1 MTMYVLTDLNMR
13 VITAHTLMVDTERPV
28 RSLNMSHARSLVS
41 NSEVVSAARIEPKEK
56 GILSADV
63 TCNGVLCNTQD
74 AMKFE
79 YH

>member
-1 MTMYVLTDLNMR
+1 MIYNYFLTDLNMR

-41 NSEVVSAARIEPKEK
+41 NSEVVSAARIEPREK

-63 TCNGVLCNTQD
+63 TL
-74 AMKFE
+74 
-79 YH
+79 